1 MPQAASGTF
10 ARRVSPGDLDTIDT
24 PLYPFRHP
32 NGVEWTSRDV
42 SDAQSIFKYG
52 YAYPEVP
59 PQYYGRSDE
68 ELRLFTTTE
77 VNKGYR
83 PELSGSLTPA
93 PAGGVVR
100 REWVAHIALDQ
111 SELIGHFDVLLYV
124 GSVPEN
130 VGDWQTAP
138 SLIGNC
144 ATFGEE
150 SGTMSHVVKATVP
163 LTKTLIDNGVGLDPK
178 NVVAY
183 LRENC
188 HWVIKQVSS
197 NPTDNTYIRQILTFK
212 KINRADIQYLYGD
225 LHP

>member
-1 MPQAASGTF
+1 MYQAAWPGRTVVPQTASGTF
-10 ARRVSPGDLDTIDT
+10 ARRVSGGDLDTVDT

-42 SDAQSIFKYG
+42 SDAQSIFNYG

-59 PQYYGRSDE
+59 PQYHGQTDE
-68 ELRLFTTTE
+68 ELRLFAITK
-77 VNKGYR
+77 VNEGYR

-100 REWVAHIALDQ
+100 REWVAHLAYDQ
-111 SELIGHFDVLLYV
+111 SELPGAFDVLLYV

-138 SLIGNC
+138 SLVGNC
-144 ATFGEE
+144 ATFGDE
-150 SGTMSHVVKATVP
+150 SATMSHVIKATVP

-178 NVVAY
+178 DVVAY

-197 NPTDNTYIRQILTFK
+197 NPTDNTAASDILK
-212 KINRADIQYLYGD
+212 NNQ
-225 LHP
+225 